1 MTASADGRIPG
12 APGDGYS
19 RGPGDRYSG
28 APGDR
33 YSGDAASDHS
43 VGELIGNISN
53 DLSQLFRQEV
63 ELAKAEVKVE
73 AAKAGKAAGM
83 LGGAGFAGYLAVVLL
98 SFAAVFGLANVMD
111 PGWAALIVAVV
122 WAVIGAILYARGR
135 SKLKTVD
142 PMPRR
147 TVDTIKEDAQ
157 WLKNP
162 TG

>member
-1 MTASADGRIPG
+1 MTAPLDRAVPGRP
-12 APGDGYS
+12 A
-19 RGPGDRYSG
+19 
-28 APGDR
+28 
-33 YSGDAASDHS
+33 SGDPADHS
-43 VGELIGNISN
+43 VGELIGNISD

-63 ELAKAEVKVE
+63 ELAKAEIKQE
-73 AAKAGKAAGM
+73 ATKAGKAAGM

-98 SFAAVFGLANVMD
+98 SFAVVFGLANVMD

-122 WAVIGAILYARGR
+122 WAVVGAVLYARGR

-147 TVDTIKEDAQ
+147 TVDTIKEDAK

>member
-1 MTASADGRIPG
+1 MTAPYPAGRN
-12 APGDGYS
+12 
-19 RGPGDRYSG
+19 GDR
-28 APGDR
+28 AGDP
-33 YSGDAASDHS
+33 AETS
-43 VGELIGNISN
+43 VGELIGDISN
-53 DLSQLFRQEV
+53 DLSQLFRQEM
-63 ELAKAEVKVE
+63 ELAKAELKQE
-73 AAKAGKAAGM
+73 ATKAGKAAGM

-98 SFAAVFGLANVMD
+98 SLALVFGLGNVMD

-122 WAVIGAILYARGR
+122 WGVIGAVLYAAGR
-135 SKLKTVD
+135 KKLKTVD

>member
-1 MTASADGRIPG
+1 MTTPDFQNRTEPAGETSI
-12 APGDGYS
+12 
-19 RGPGDRYSG
+19 
-28 APGDR
+28 
-33 YSGDAASDHS
+33 
-43 VGELIGNISN
+43 GELIGNISA

-63 ELAKAEVKVE
+63 ELAKTEIRQE
-73 AAKAGKAAGM
+73 AGKAGKAAGM
-83 LGGAGFAGYLAVVLL
+83 LGVAGFAGYLAIVLL

-111 PGWAALIVAVV
+111 AGWAALIIAVV
-122 WAVIGAILYARGR
+122 WAAIGAVLYANGR
-135 SKLKTVD
+135 KRLKTVD

>member
-1 MTASADGRIPG
+1 MTTPYPAEQ
-12 APGDGYS
+12 
-19 RGPGDRYSG
+19 DRAEEVS
-28 APGDR
+28 
-33 YSGDAASDHS
+33 STS

-63 ELAKAEVKVE
+63 ELAKAELKQE
-73 AAKAGKAAGM
+73 ATKAGKAAGM

-98 SFAAVFGLANVMD
+98 SFALVFALGNVMD
-111 PGWAALIVAVV
+111 LGWAALIVAVI
-122 WAVIGAILYARGR
+122 WGIIGAVLYANGR
-135 SKLKTVD
+135 KKLKTVD
-142 PMPRR
+142 PVPHR

>member
-1 MTASADGRIPG
+1 MTSP
-12 APGDGYS
+12 YS
-19 RGPGDRYSG
+19 QDRTEPAGETSI
-28 APGDR
+28 
-33 YSGDAASDHS
+33 
-43 VGELIGNISN
+43 GELIGNISS

-63 ELAKAEVKVE
+63 ELAKTEIRQE
-73 AAKAGKAAGM
+73 ATKAGKAAGM
-83 LGGAGFAGYLAVVLL
+83 LGVAGFAGYLAVVLL

-111 PGWAALIVAVV
+111 GGWAALIVAVV
-122 WAVIGAILYARGR
+122 WAIVGAVLYSAGR
-135 SKLKTVD
+135 KRLKTVD

>member
-1 MTASADGRIPG
+1 MTAPQH
-12 APGDGYS
+12 
-19 RGPGDRYSG
+19 DRTQQVEET
-28 APGDR
+28 
-33 YSGDAASDHS
+33 S
-43 VGELIGNISN
+43 VGELIGNISD

-63 ELAKAEVKVE
+63 ELAKVELKAE

-98 SFAAVFGLANVMD
+98 SFALVFGLANVMD
-111 PGWAALIVAVV
+111 AGWAALIVAVI
-122 WAVIGAILYARGR
+122 WAAIGAVLYVNGR
-135 SKLKTVD
+135 KKLKTVD
-142 PMPRR
+142 PVPHR

>member
-1 MTASADGRIPG
+1 VTAPHPADRAEETSI
-12 APGDGYS
+12 GD
-19 RGPGDRYSG
+19 
-28 APGDR
+28 
-33 YSGDAASDHS
+33 
-43 VGELIGNISN
+43 LIGNISD

-63 ELAKAEVKVE
+63 ELAKAELKEE
-73 AAKAGKAAGM
+73 AGKAGKAAGM

-98 SFAAVFGLANVMD
+98 SFALVFGLSNVMD
-111 PGWAALIVAVV
+111 AGWAALIVAVI
-122 WAVIGAILYARGR
+122 WLIIGAALYATGR
-135 SKLKTVD
+135 KRLKTVD

>member
-1 MTASADGRIPG
+1 MT
-12 APGDGYS
+12 
-19 RGPGDRYSG
+19 GPYAQDRPDQVAETSI
-28 APGDR
+28 
-33 YSGDAASDHS
+33 
-43 VGELIGNISN
+43 GELIGNISD

-63 ELAKAEVKVE
+63 DLAKAELKQE

-111 PGWAALIVAVV
+111 AGWAALIVAVI
-122 WAVIGAILYARGR
+122 WGAIGAVLYATGR
-135 SKLKTVD
+135 KNLTSID
-142 PMPRR
+142 PVPHR
-147 TVDTIKEDAQ
+147 TVDTIKEDAR